1 MQLDWILLW
10 KDNIGYEKTEYYL
23 DLIVKLSLTLR
34 GNQQV
39 WIWLFLY
46 LIQIPTL
53 LDELTTKETQ
63 FACHILQRMSDEFRR
78 HNLHILSSVDSIMK
92 PFLLWSAINLTPRLL
107 ILVVS
112 GYIEDCENWI
122 EIYESMECPLMIN
135 K

>member
-1 MQLDWILLW
+1 MEGQNRLREDRILSRP
-10 KDNIGYEKTEYYL
+10 NRKTKSYSEG
-23 DLIVKLSLTLR
+23 KSTSLNMAISILVSYP
-34 GNQQV
+34 NPYSS
-39 WIWLFLY
+39 WW
-46 LIQIPTL
+46 
-53 LDELTTKETQ
+53 DKLTTKETQ

-112 GYIEDCENWI
+112 GYIEDCENWL